1 MWKSAFLR
9 ACEICTREDF
19 RFVRRSIC
27 CANVPSLQPTRLQL
41 SLCFTGDSFY
51 DGLPV
56 QATPIFVPVQ
66 AALLF
71 LAWFAPTSGFGLI
84 LRAHHVIMAWQ
95 CTRGYLC
102 GDCIPAL
109 VAARRKFF
117 MVASSIAVFYRGQIY
132 GE

>member
-1 MWKSAFLR
+1 MLCIIDIAHDMNNAILPV
-9 ACEICTREDF
+9 D
-19 RFVRRSIC
+19 
-27 CANVPSLQPTRLQL
+27 VPSLQPARLQL

-117 MVASSIAVFYRGQIY
+117 MVASSITVFYRGQIY

>member
-1 MWKSAFLR
+1 M
-9 ACEICTREDF
+9 ICIIDIAHDMNNAILP
-19 RFVRRSIC
+19 VDIS
-27 CANVPSLQPTRLQL
+27 PLQPARLQL

>member
-1 MWKSAFLR
+1 MLCIIDIAHDMNNAILPV
-9 ACEICTREDF
+9 D
-19 RFVRRSIC
+19 
-27 CANVPSLQPTRLQL
+27 VPSLQPTRLQL
-41 SLCFTGDSFY
+41 SLRFTGDSFY
-51 DGLPV
+51 DVFPV
-56 QATPIFVPVQ
+56 QATLILIFVPVQ

-71 LAWFAPTSGFGLI
+71 FWRGLPLPLI
-84 LRAHHVIMAWQ
+84 LRAHYAIMAWQ
-95 CTRGYLC
+95 CPIGYLC